1 MAVMPPAVV
10 MPATSAPA
18 VMVAAAATGHVSMAV
33 AMSLYLDHAVILSG
47 KRCHAKPCGCGRC
60 DGEKRRD
67 RDDGNEREAFH
78 GFLQIAGWRL
88 VDTISRSM
96 NCSIDATGH
105 GAQTENSKSVCRS
118 IPLAK
123 ATSVPK
129 IAGGSRTSRDWA
141 ARSWVSRSWR
151 SVPTGR
157 ARP

>member
-18 VMVAAAATGHVSMAV
+18 IMMAAAATVHVSVAV

-47 KRCHAKPCGCGRC
+47 KRYHAEPCGCGRC
-60 DGEKRRD
+60 DGENRRD

-78 GFLQIAGWRL
+78 GFLQIAGWPL

-96 NCSIDATGH
+96 NCSTDATSH
-105 GAQTENSKSVCRS
+105 GFQKENSKSVCRS

-123 ATSVPK
+123 SYQRPEN
-129 IAGGSRTSRDWA
+129 S
-141 ARSWVSRSWR
+141 
-151 SVPTGR
+151 GR
-157 ARP
+157 KPNIS